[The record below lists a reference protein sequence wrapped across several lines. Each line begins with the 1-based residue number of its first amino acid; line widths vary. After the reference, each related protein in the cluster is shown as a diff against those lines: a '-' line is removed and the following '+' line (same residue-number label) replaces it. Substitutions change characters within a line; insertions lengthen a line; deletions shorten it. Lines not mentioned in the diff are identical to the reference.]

1 MKKLMLIVIL
11 SLSST
16 VFASSFVSP
25 NDASARIILN
35 HPQLTKQIS
44 PVRLLTVNGKNV
56 STQSEAAWLK
66 PGDYKLK
73 FAATVDQRYTKQ
85 FISSRHTRSKNA
97 KKMTLNLKVEENKTY
112 YVGFDTSSNNTEDW
126 KTVVYK
132 VE

>member
-16 VFASSFVSP
+16 VFASSFVSQ
-25 NDASARIILN
+25 NDPSARIILN

-44 PVRLLTVNGKNV
+44 PVRLLTVNGENV
-56 STQSEAAWLK
+56 SAQSEAAWLK
-66 PGDYKLK
+66 PGEYELK

-85 FISSRHTRSKNA
+85 FISTRQKRSMDA
-97 KKMTLNLKVEENKTY
+97 KKMTLKLKVEENKTY
-112 YVGFDTSSNNTEDW
+112 YVGFDTSSNDTEDW
-126 KTVVYK
+126 ETVVYK